1 MGGGYNAYAYRDLDE
16 EVFVLADHDLGYE
29 IYQSPSKRP
38 SPCSTLSESAMLRSH
53 LANRRSLR
61 TKTAIGVSFLLL
73 VCVGAAAFFSSLN
86 SSAWALTPK
95 AMLRGTKA
103 EPVVLSHR
111 AHTEDVFEE
120 EKDSSDLETAANDI
134 YRHAETAEDE
144 ENDPYEEIQETGR
157 EQEDD

>member
-29 IYQSPSKRP
+29 IHQSPSKRA
-38 SPCSTLSESAMLRSH
+38 SPCSALSESAMLRSH

-61 TKTAIGVSFLLL
+61 TKVAIGVSFLLL

-86 SSAWALTPK
+86 ASAWALTPK
-95 AMLRGTKA
+95 SMLRGTKA
-103 EPVVLSHR
+103 EPVVLS
-111 AHTEDVFEE
+111 HTEDVFEE
-120 EKDSSDLETAANDI
+120 EKDSSDLETEANDT
-134 YRHAETAEDE
+134 YRHAETAEDK
-144 ENDPYEEIQETGR
+144 ENHPYEEIEEIGR